1 MSSILNEFINK
12 NDALKLKL
20 LSTLLENKQTTFE
33 LRDLTNQFKVS
44 DYLIRESLDSL
55 NNDISVL
62 FGFNWIELK
71 RGIIYQTMT
80 LTRYHLYQLSR
91 YFFELSPIKLLLEQ
105 RLISG
110 KMPNYNYME
119 SEYGWNTS
127 YFFIQKNTL
136 STLIDLD
143 SPEAVISAAFVI
155 FNHYDTTPAFDHY
168 VKTASQEVNQ
178 FLISQGYINAHG
190 ADKKRLL
197 ISIFLNELTHN
208 QKICSPIIQQE
219 DQHIHVDDKIPN
231 AISQHLAISEDNFV
245 LSHLLSALNIFDLLE
260 VSAPIAFTDYA
271 QPILER
277 LSTIIMPKLR
287 EHILSCTPQDAEKI
301 SQAAA
306 RYCLKFTTN
315 NQWALISQENIST
328 QYFQDIYPSI
338 YYSVETMF
346 PAINSPEEIIPAA
359 YLNAF
364 ILNIISIIFYY
375 IDITKIDNITIIVN
389 FAGSPFTNHMIEA
402 MLKDRISH
410 ASIKFIT
417 EWSYEEGDIYLSDTP
432 SDRIATPQ
440 VIWKKPPTISDWQ
453 ALTELII
460 RLKKK

>member
-20 LSTLLENKQTTFE
+20 LSTLLENKQNTFE
-33 LRDLTNQFKVS
+33 LRDLTNQFKAS

-55 NNDISVL
+55 NSDISVL

-80 LTRYHLYQLSR
+80 LTRYHVYRLSR
-91 YFFELSPIKLLLEQ
+91 YFFELSPIKLLEQ

-110 KMPNYNYME
+110 KMPSYNYME

-143 SPEAVISAAFVI
+143 SPETVISAAFVI
-155 FNHYDTTPAFDHY
+155 FKYYDTTPAFDHY
-168 VKTASQEVNQ
+168 IKTASQEVNQ
-178 FLISQGYINAHG
+178 FLISQGYINEHG
-190 ADKKRLL
+190 ADKKRLI

-219 DQHIHVDDKIPN
+219 DQHIHVDDKIPK
-231 AISQHLAISEDNFV
+231 AISQHLAIPEDNFV
-245 LSHLLSALNIFDLLE
+245 LSHLLSALNNFDLLE

-346 PAINSPEEIIPAA
+346 PAINSPKEIIPAT

-364 ILNIISIIFYY
+364 ILNIISII
-375 IDITKIDNITIIVN
+375 IITSTSLKLTTLRLSSILRVHLLRII
-389 FAGSPFTNHMIEA
+389 
-402 MLKDRISH
+402 
-410 ASIKFIT
+410 
-417 EWSYEEGDIYLSDTP
+417 
-432 SDRIATPQ
+432 
-440 VIWKKPPTISDWQ
+440 
-453 ALTELII
+453 
-460 RLKKK
+460 